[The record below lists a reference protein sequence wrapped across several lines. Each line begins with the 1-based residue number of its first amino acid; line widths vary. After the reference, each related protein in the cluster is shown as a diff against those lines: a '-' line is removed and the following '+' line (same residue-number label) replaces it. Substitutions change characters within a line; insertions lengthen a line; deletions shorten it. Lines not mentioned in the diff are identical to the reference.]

1 MRIEARILLLL
12 FIICINSVKSQG
24 KTNNS
29 YIKNDGKKVEVK
41 TSISKMKLPEIEESE
56 LNVYQYAGIPQDGI
70 IQTVTCLVS

>member
-1 MRIEARILLLL
+1 M
-12 FIICINSVKSQG
+12 KSQG
-24 KTNNS
+24 KTNNR
-29 YIKNDGKKVEVK
+29 KKVEVK